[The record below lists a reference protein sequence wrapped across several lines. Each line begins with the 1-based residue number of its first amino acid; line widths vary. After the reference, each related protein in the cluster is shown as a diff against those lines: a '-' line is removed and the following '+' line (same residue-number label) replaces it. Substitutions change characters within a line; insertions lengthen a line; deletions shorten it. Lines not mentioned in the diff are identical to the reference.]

1 MCILGYLCTTF
12 SSNFSFLQSFTIWPI
27 NNHMYETL
35 RNRTPLCRIKH
46 AIFRQIIFLLLSAT
60 VLYWQGKFSMLEEWW
75 QDDRGVSVCYK
86 LAGFNTAQ
94 KSNHLCIASL
104 SEQYN
109 WEPTETNELLQF
121 FRTGFRSNNQEFA
134 LMNARK
140 HNILILLD
148 KGFRE
153 LMTCNSCAY
162 RTKTQLLTTHR
173 LDCYTA
179 ILRYR

>member
-27 NNHMYETL
+27 NNHKYEAL

-60 VLYWQGKFSMLEEWW
+60 VLYWQGKFSTLEEWW

-94 KSNHLCIASL
+94 KSNHLCIVSL

-109 WEPTETNELLQF
+109 WEPTQTTKQ
-121 FRTGFRSNNQEFA
+121 
-134 LMNARK
+134 MNCCNVFEQDFVQIIKNLRWWK
-140 HNILILLD
+140 QGNIISWYSWIKD
-148 KGFRE
+148 SVNWWHVIAVHTEQKR
-153 LMTCNSCAY
+153 NS
-162 RTKTQLLTTHR
+162 
-173 LDCYTA
+173 
-179 ILRYR
+179 